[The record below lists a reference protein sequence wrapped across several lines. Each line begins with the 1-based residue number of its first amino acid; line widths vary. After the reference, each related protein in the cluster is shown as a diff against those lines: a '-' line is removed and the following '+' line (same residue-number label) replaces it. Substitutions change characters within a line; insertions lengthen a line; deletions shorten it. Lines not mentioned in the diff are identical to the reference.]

1 MLLVPPDFCFSFSF
15 SLRPRRMLDAYESS
29 LVDIASGL
37 SGSGCCGR
45 QPFPS
50 PPSTFNLDDLY
61 DLRARDRGT
70 KPGDA
75 WVGYSGRVD
84 VDGMIMKADVR
95 GRQATNVPIMIA
107 LRFLPDNMAVAV
119 GRCIFG
125 CGVSSRAAALLLPL
139 LAMAIKVFAFCVD
152 TDGNAAYYVVEI
164 STRGAVL
171 SPRFG
176 LAEGERRPDVSIE
189 VE

>member
-139 LAMAIKVFAFCVD
+139 LAMAIKAFAVLMALMFD
-152 TDGNAAYYVVEI
+152 DNAARV
-164 STRGAVL
+164 AVL